1 MEEVLIRFS
10 HLGEDIFDSL
20 QKQSLV
26 TCNKVCRT
34 WNVFIK
40 DRKFFWIRIIEVI
53 EAVAKKS
60 LSRCGKKWKKFFPK
74 NWRILL
80 QKVTI
85 EELREFAKMLIQNYR
100 GERLRCNAYYISTIQ
115 MELF

>member
-1 MEEVLIRFS
+1 MEEVLIRFF

-20 QKQSLV
+20 GKKSLI

-40 DRKFFWIRIIEVI
+40 ERKFFWIKIIEV
-53 EAVAKKS
+53 VAKKS
-60 LSRCGKKWKKFFPK
+60 LSRCGKKWNKFFPK

-85 EELREFAKMLIQNYR
+85 EELREFANMLIQNYR
-100 GERLRCNAYYISTIQ
+100 GERSRCNAYYISTIQ